1 MSVRIM
7 LYQVQ
12 PYRARMYYINS
23 KKMSTTSIIP
33 GLDLEENKKFGT
45 RLYRIL
51 LIILDN
57 APFAR

>member
-1 MSVRIM
+1 M